1 MTRIATFDK
10 AIEAKAQGLKVE
22 GLNATAFSA
31 YRKSLEVGNDHIDFS
46 EVIWDADIP
55 AIIQVFRENGITE
68 FTISSTFSSLIC
80 TLAKFAELGCE
91 LGGLAEV
98 TAPYTDFRTGK
109 PARVPAIRM
118 LLK

>member
-55 AIIQVFRENGITE
+55 EIIKVFRENGITE
-68 FTISSTFSSLIC
+68 FTISSTFSSLIS
-80 TLAKFAELGCE
+80 TLAKFGELGCE
-91 LGGLAEV
+91 LGGLTEV

>member
-55 AIIQVFRENGITE
+55 EIIKVFRENGITE
-68 FTISSTFSSLIC
+68 FTISSTFSSLIS
-80 TLAKFAELGCE
+80 TLAKFGELGCE

-98 TAPYTDFRTGK
+98 TAPCTDFRTGK